1 MCDGVR
7 CDHRPAVA
15 PTISHAQI
23 TTSCWRS
30 RRYSGRLL
38 TGLRYSRMSAIE
50 CSPFGVEDVWGAATH
65 PFPRARQCSW
75 AQNSAACNGLPILS
89 LDTTLRKT
97 TAMKR
102 TWVAS
107 VSILL
112 WATCVYAAGSTRLVK
127 STPADGSV
135 GANPTAI
142 VLEFSEPVHFS
153 RAFLKRDGGKAEAL
167 RDLPQKDAT
176 TQTIPTS
183 ALSPGHYVLQWE
195 VFTGHTSL
203 FSSHIQFTVSA
214 DPAEAPPAS
223 P

>member
-1 MCDGVR
+1 MKTAWV
-7 CDHRPAVA
+7 
-15 PTISHAQI
+15 
-23 TTSCWRS
+23 TS
-30 RRYSGRLL
+30 
-38 TGLRYSRMSAIE
+38 A
-50 CSPFGVEDVWGAATH
+50 
-65 PFPRARQCSW
+65 
-75 AQNSAACNGLPILS
+75 
-89 LDTTLRKT
+89 
-97 TAMKR
+97 
-102 TWVAS
+102 
-107 VSILL
+107 SILL
-112 WATCVYAAGSTRLVK
+112 WASCVYGAGSTQLVK

-135 GANPTAI
+135 GANPASI

-153 RAFLKRDGGKAEAL
+153 RAFLKKDGGKAEAL